1 MGINQKIT
9 IGAVWPQ
16 LEKGASARPNVAGG
30 SVGGGALSPPTL
42 PPSRVPTGEGN
53 FKAFS
58 VSSLSEYVINVT
70 HFRMSDFRISS
81 NLLKNAT

>member
-16 LEKGASARPNVAGG
+16 LEKGASARPNIAGG

-42 PPSRVPTGEGN
+42 RPAVFLQGKGILRP
-53 FKAFS
+53 
-58 VSSLSEYVINVT
+58 
-70 HFRMSDFRISS
+70 
-81 NLLKNAT
+81 

>member
-42 PPSRVPTGEGN
+42 PPSKVPTGEGN
-53 FKAFS
+53 FKALNCIYIGLNS
-58 VSSLSEYVINVT
+58 VQTSEINT
-70 HFRMSDFRISS
+70 FENCKTST
-81 NLLKNAT
+81 N